1 MKAGAMKAGVV
12 KAARAPAGG
21 RGDAARATLR
31 LECLRLALARG
42 GANDPRPCLAIAEDF
57 FGWVTAG
64 DPAES
69 A

>member
-1 MKAGAMKAGVV
+1 MKAETLKTGAV
-12 KAARAPAGG
+12 KTARAPAGG
-21 RGDAARATLR
+21 RGDAARASLR